1 MRRHDSEGSGDEQKE
16 ERPMA
21 DMPEPRHVDDFI
33 DDPASDAY
41 AASWFES
48 HRRPAVDQ
56 LENPDKR
63 QLFATY
69 RGRRYRV
76 TGCSRFGDVWLHS
89 NTSVEF
95 GYEHR
100 VSVDACSGWASEPWP
115 VHRVTEEHG

>member
-1 MRRHDSEGSGDEQKE
+1 MTAPSHALS
-16 ERPMA
+16 
-21 DMPEPRHVDDFI
+21 EPRHVDDFI
-33 DDPASDAY
+33 DDPSSNAY

-56 LENPDKR
+56 LEKPDTRK
-63 QLFATY
+63 LFATY

-89 NTSVEF
+89 NKNAEF

-100 VSVDACSGWASEPWP
+100 VNVDACSDWSPT
-115 VHRVTEEHG
+115 HRVTDGSKP